1 MRTAAPAGPG
11 NYPWAMTTAL
21 ITGSTAGIGAAFAR
35 RLAADGHNLVLVA
48 RDTKRLRE
56 QATELHDRHGI
67 EAEVLTADLAEDAG
81 IESVA
86 ARLGDRRNPV
96 DLLVNNAGFGNKG
109 RYLDVSMADELRMLK
124 VHCEAV
130 LRLTSAAA
138 EAMRERGRGGVVNV
152 ASVAAFVPRGTY
164 GASKAWVVQFTQ
176 GAARDLAGTG
186 VRLMALAPGFVRTEF
201 HERAGMGTDN
211 IPGWMWLDADKLVAA
226 ALADLARGRTLSIP
240 DPRYKVLTG
249 LAKVAPRGLVGGI
262 SSKTGRK
269 YGPQ

>member
-1 MRTAAPAGPG
+1 
-11 NYPWAMTTAL
+11 MTTAL
-21 ITGSTAGIGAAFAR
+21 ITGSTAGLGAAFAR
-35 RLAADGHNLVLVA
+35 RLAADGHDLVLVA

-67 EAEVLTADLAEDAG
+67 EAEVLTADLSTDAG
-81 IESVA
+81 IDAVA

-96 DLLVNNAGFGNKG
+96 DLLINNAGFGNKG
-109 RYLDVSMADELRMLK
+109 RFLDVLMADELTMLK

-130 LRLTSAAA
+130 LRLTSAAV

-176 GAARDLAGTG
+176 GVAKDLAGSG

-211 IPGWMWLDADKLVAA
+211 IPNWMWLDADNVVAA
-226 ALADLARGRTLSIP
+226 GLADLSRGKSLSIP
-240 DPRYKVLTG
+240 DPRYKTLMG
-249 LAKVAPRGLVGGI
+249 AAKLVPRGLLGGI
-262 SSKTGRK
+262 TSRTGRK

>member
-1 MRTAAPAGPG
+1 
-11 NYPWAMTTAL
+11 MTTAL

-35 RLAADGHNLVLVA
+35 RLAADGHDLVLVA
-48 RDTKRLRE
+48 RDAERLHE

-67 EAEVLTADLAEDAG
+67 EAEVLRADLAEDTG
-81 IESVA
+81 IEAVA
-86 ARLGDRRNPV
+86 TRLADRKNAV
-96 DLLVNNAGFGNKG
+96 DLLVNNAGFGHKG
-109 RYLDVSMADELRMLK
+109 RYLDVSMADELRMMK

-138 EAMRERGRGGVVNV
+138 ESMRARGRGGVVNV

-186 VRLMALAPGFVRTEF
+186 VRLMVLCPGFVRTEF

-211 IPGWMWLDADKLVAA
+211 IPGWMWLDADKVVAEG
-226 ALADLARGRTLSIP
+226 LTDLARGKSLSIP
-240 DPRYKVLTG
+240 DPRYKALMGV
-249 LAKVAPRGLVGGI
+249 AKVVPRGMLGGI
-262 SSKTGRK
+262 SSRTGRK
-269 YGPQ
+269 YGPR

>member
-1 MRTAAPAGPG
+1 
-11 NYPWAMTTAL
+11 MTTAL

-35 RLAADGHNLVLVA
+35 RLAADGHDLVLVA

-67 EAEVLTADLAEDAG
+67 EAEVLTADLSRDAG
-81 IESVA
+81 IEAVA
-86 ARLGDRRNPV
+86 ARLDDRRNAV
-96 DLLVNNAGFGNKG
+96 DLLINNAGFGNKG
-109 RYLDVSMADELRMLK
+109 RFLEVSMADELTMLK

-130 LRLTSAAA
+130 LRLTAAA
-138 EAMRERGRGGVVNV
+138 TEAMRARGRGGVVNV

-176 GAARDLAGTG
+176 GVAKDLAGSG
-186 VRLMALAPGFVRTEF
+186 VRLMALCPGFVRTEF

-211 IPGWMWLDADKLVAA
+211 IPNWMWLDADKLVAA
-226 ALADLARGRTLSIP
+226 ALADLSRGKSVSIP
-240 DPRYKVLTG
+240 DPRYKALMG
-249 LAKVAPRGLVGGI
+249 AAKLVPRGMLGGI
-262 SSKTGRK
+262 SSRTGRK

>member
-1 MRTAAPAGPG
+1 
-11 NYPWAMTTAL
+11 MTTAL
-21 ITGSTAGIGAAFAR
+21 ITGSTAGLGAAFAR
-35 RLAADGHNLVLVA
+35 RLAADGHDLVLVA
-48 RDTKRLRE
+48 RDTERLRE

-67 EAEVLTADLAEDAG
+67 EAEVLTADLSADAG
-81 IESVA
+81 IDAVA
-86 ARLGDRRNPV
+86 ARLSDRRNPV

-109 RYLDVSMADELRMLK
+109 RFLDVPMADELTMLK

-130 LRLTSAAA
+130 LRLTSAAV

-176 GAARDLAGTG
+176 GVAKDLAGSG
-186 VRLMALAPGFVRTEF
+186 VRLMALAPGFIRTEF

-211 IPGWMWLDADKLVAA
+211 IPNWMWLDADNVVAA
-226 ALADLARGRTLSIP
+226 ALADLSRGKSLSIP
-240 DPRYKVLTG
+240 DPRYKTLMG
-249 LAKVAPRGLVGGI
+249 AAKLVPRGLLGGI
-262 SSKTGRK
+262 TSRTGRK

>member
-1 MRTAAPAGPG
+1 
-11 NYPWAMTTAL
+11 MTTAL

-35 RLAADGHNLVLVA
+35 RLAADGHDLVLVA
-48 RDTKRLRE
+48 RDVKRLRE

-67 EAEVLTADLAEDAG
+67 EAEVLTADLAEDTG
-81 IESVA
+81 IETVA

-96 DLLVNNAGFGNKG
+96 DLLINNAGFGNKG
-109 RYLDVSMADELRMLK
+109 RYLDVSMADELKMLK

-176 GAARDLAGTG
+176 GAARDLAGSG
-186 VRLMALAPGFVRTEF
+186 VRLMALCPGFVRTEF

-211 IPGWMWLDADKLVAA
+211 IPGWMWLDADKVAA
-226 ALADLARGRTLSIP
+226 TALEDLARGRALSIP
-240 DPRYKVLTG
+240 DPRYKVLMG
-249 LAKVAPRGLVGGI
+249 AAKLVPRGMLGGI
-262 SSKTGRK
+262 SSRTGRK

>member
-1 MRTAAPAGPG
+1 
-11 NYPWAMTTAL
+11 MTTAL
-21 ITGSTAGIGAAFAR
+21 ITGATAGIGAAFAR
-35 RLAADGHNLVLVA
+35 RLAADGHDLVLVA
-48 RDTKRLRE
+48 RDTKRLQE

-81 IESVA
+81 IESVE
-86 ARLGDRRNPV
+86 ARLGDHRRPV

-109 RYLDVSMADELRMLK
+109 RYLEVSMPDELRMLK

-138 EAMRERGRGGVVNV
+138 GPMRERGRGGVVNV

-186 VRLMALAPGFVRTEF
+186 VRLMALCPGFVRTEF
-201 HERAGMGTDN
+201 HERAGMGTGN
-211 IPGWMWLDADKLVAA
+211 IPGWMWLDADKLVST
-226 ALADLARGRTLSIP
+226 ALSDLARGKSLSVP
-240 DPRYKVLTG
+240 DPRYKALMGVVKLT
-249 LAKVAPRGLVGGI
+249 PRGLLGGF
-262 SSKTGRK
+262 SSRAGRR
-269 YGPQ
+269 YGPSGNH